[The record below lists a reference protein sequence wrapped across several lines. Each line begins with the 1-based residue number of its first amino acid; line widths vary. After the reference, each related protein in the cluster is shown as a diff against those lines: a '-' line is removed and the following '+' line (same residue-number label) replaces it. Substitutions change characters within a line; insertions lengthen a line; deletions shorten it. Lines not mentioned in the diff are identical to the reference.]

1 MTTSILTLSFV
12 LGTTTAPTAGDHIAH
27 VHGLEIHYVVHGS
40 GEPLVLLH
48 GGVGGSEMFEPVLP
62 ALVKHHQVIAIDLQG
77 HGRTKDI
84 ARPLRYELMADD
96 VAALLGQLGLAK
108 VDVLGYSL
116 GGGVAARL
124 AIQHPDL
131 VRRLGLVST
140 SFKRTGWYPEV
151 LAQTA
156 AMGPEAAK
164 YMPQSPLAKLYP
176 DTDWANLFT
185 KIGELLRRDYDWTKD
200 AAAIRAR
207 TLLVYADAD
216 AITLDHEMECYRALG
231 GGKRDAGLDG
241 SGRGANQLA
250 FVPGFTHY
258 NILTAPALASIAAT
272 FLE

>member
-1 MTTSILTLSFV
+1 MVSV
-12 LGTTTAPTAGDHIAH
+12 IAH
-27 VHGLEIHYVVHGS
+27 VHGLDVHYTMQGS

-48 GGVGGSEMFEPVLP
+48 GGVGGSEMFEPLLP
-62 ALVKHHQVIAIDLQG
+62 SLTAHHRVIAIDLQG

-84 ARPLRYELMADD
+84 ARPLRYEAMADD
-96 VAALLGQLGLAK
+96 VAALLGQLGIAHA
-108 VDVLGYSL
+108 DVLGYSL

-124 AIQHPDL
+124 AIQHPSL
-131 VRRLGLVST
+131 VRKLVLVST
-140 SFKRTGWYPEV
+140 AFKRTGWFPEV

-156 AMGPEAAK
+156 AMGPDAAK

-200 AAAIRAR
+200 AARIRAR

-216 AITLDHEMECYRALG
+216 AITLDHEMECYRAVG
-231 GGKRDAGLDG
+231 GGARDAGLDG

-250 FVPGFTHY
+250 IVPGFTHY
-258 NILTAPALASIAAT
+258 NILTAPALASLAAA
-272 FLE
+272 FLDSAGSR